1 MTHARL
7 PVERIRIELKK
18 ELLPMLNCPKDRR
31 SSIVKYLFNLH
42 LNISYMQYEI
52 FT

>member
-1 MTHARL
+1 MTHDSAACWTYKDW
-7 PVERIRIELKK
+7 IKK
-18 ELLPMLNCPKDRR
+18 GIITDVKLSKR

-42 LNISYMQYEI
+42 LNISYVHYEI